1 MSEANLTPA
10 ANLEQ
15 RLLEIVRQPQ
25 YQPAKPALLA
35 KRLKLEEEQL
45 RDLKRVI
52 KRLISSGQLKW
63 GPKHLVLKGDG
74 WVLKGDGWEGSQPA
88 PRRPKRSE
96 PVPAPTAGGSQNSR
110 PGPKKSRAA
119 KGRSEAS
126 GESRPPRE
134 SELPNAERNQVRR
147 LRAGEVY
154 GTFRRAAAGYGFVI
168 PEGAVPGD
176 RSQDLFIPPRRIL
189 DAASGDK
196 VIARAG
202 KDRGGDQ
209 QRRTGEIVE
218 VVRRR
223 TNRFV
228 GTYRERSGLG
238 LVLVDGGTFDSAI
251 LVGDAGAKDCR
262 PGDKV
267 VVEMVRFPS
276 NTDDGEG
283 VIVEILGPRGKPGVD
298 TQMIIHEFGLPGE
311 FPEAV
316 LEDARRQA
324 EAFNAGKDGGNRT
337 DFTRHTVVT
346 IDPTKARDFDDAI
359 SLERLEN
366 GHWLLGVHI
375 ADVSHFV
382 RRGSELDREAF
393 ARGNSVYLPDR
404 VIPMLPEIIS
414 NNLASLQPH
423 RRRFTMTVLIE
434 LTDKGVVI
442 GADWCRGIIKSAHRF
457 CYEEIDDYLANPT
470 PWRDKLTPPVFELVG
485 NMHRL
490 AMTMRKRRMAR
501 GSIDLIL
508 PEVAIDLDADGKV
521 SGAHVEEYT
530 ESHQLIEEFMLA
542 ANEAVAQKLA
552 DLDLNLLRRVHE
564 PPSEMKLRDLTEFI
578 RNLGFKSDNLQ
589 DRFELKRIVDL
600 ARARPEQ
607 HAVHFAVLRSMQKAV
622 YSPKDSGHYAL
633 ASDHYCHFTSPIRRY
648 PDLVIH
654 RMIGDLLGD
663 QQPQADFKW
672 LAQIGQHCSETEVR
686 AEQAER
692 ELIKLKLLSYMSER
706 IGSVFTGTVTG
717 VESFGLFVQGRE
729 IPAEGLLH
737 LENLPRDSYVFD
749 SATRTLSGKRS
760 ENQFRL
766 GDMISVRVRSADL
779 ERRELEFDYVDSQ
792 GRAVTDSPN
801 RPAGRGGAGGTRP
814 GGKGSADRSGGGRRG
829 LEGRARA
836 PRAASGGRQGGR
848 DERGGSRKSKRRR

>member
-1 MSEANLTPA
+1 MNKETQDNSDGSLQE
-10 ANLEQ
+10 
-15 RLLEIVRQPQ
+15 RLLALIQQPG
-25 YQPAKPALLA
+25 YQPSKPAILA

-45 RDLKRVI
+45 RDLKRTI
-52 KRLISSGQLKW
+52 KRLIASRHLKW
-63 GPKHLVLKGDG
+63 GPKHLVFRGEQL
-74 WVLKGDGWEGSQPA
+74 LPA
-88 PRRPKRSE
+88 EQSRAKPTRATEATPVRQAGNNKRP
-96 PVPAPTAGGSQNSR
+96 A
-110 PGPKKSRAA
+110 KSR
-119 KGRSEAS
+119 ST
-126 GESRPPRE
+126 RPQE
-134 SELPNAERNQVRR
+134 EVGSAETTEPTHRR
-147 LRAGEVY
+147 LRSGEVF
-154 GTFRRAAAGYGFVI
+154 GSFRRAAAGYGFVI
-168 PEGAVPGD
+168 PDGAVPGD
-176 RSQDLFIPPRRIL
+176 RSQDLFIPPRKIL
-189 DAASGDK
+189 DAASGDR
-196 VIARAG
+196 VIARLSRG
-202 KDRGGDQ
+202 RTGGD

-228 GTYRERSGLG
+228 GTYRERAGLG

-283 VIVEILGPRGKPGVD
+283 VIVEVLGPRGKPGVD
-298 TQMIIHEFGLPGE
+298 TEMIIHEFALPGE
-311 FPEAV
+311 FPENV
-316 LEDARRQA
+316 LEDSRRQA
-324 EAFNAGKDGGNRT
+324 EAFNSGKDVGERV

-366 GHWLLGVHI
+366 GHWQLGVHI

-382 RRGSELDREAF
+382 QRGSPLDREAF

-423 RRRFTMTVLIE
+423 RKRFTMTVLIE
-434 LTDKGVVI
+434 MTEQGVVI
-442 GADWCRGIIKSAHRF
+442 GAEWCRGIIKSAHRF
-457 CYEEIDDYLANPT
+457 CYEEIDDYLANPA
-470 PWRDKLTPPVFELVG
+470 PWREKLTPQVFELVAH
-485 NMHRL
+485 MHQL
-490 AMTMRKRRMAR
+490 AMTMRKRRMGR

-521 SGAHVEEYT
+521 AGAHVEEYT
-530 ESHQLIEEFMLA
+530 ESHQVIEEFMLA

-552 DLDLNLLRRVHE
+552 DLDLHLLRRVHE
-564 PPSEMKLRDLTEFI
+564 PPSEMKLRDLTEFV
-578 RNLGFKSDNLQ
+578 RNLGFKTDNLQ

-654 RMIGDLLGD
+654 RMIGDLLDGKR
-663 QQPQADFKW
+663 PQSDFKW
-672 LAQIGQHCSETEVR
+672 LSQIGQHCSETEVR

-706 IGSVFTGTVTG
+706 IGTIFTGTVTG
-717 VESFGLFVQGRE
+717 VESFGMFVQGRE

-749 SATRTLSGKRS
+749 STTRTLSGHRK

-766 GDMISVRVRSADL
+766 GDAISVRVRSVDL
-779 ERRELEFDYVDSQ
+779 ERRELEFDFVDSL

-801 RPAGRGGAGGTRP
+801 RLLDSYRSSGRDSR
-814 GGKGSADRSGGGRRG
+814 GGGRSSGSSSSRG
-829 LEGRARA
+829 LSGRARA
-836 PRAASGGRQGGR
+836 PRASEGR
-848 DERGGSRKSKRRR
+848 SSKRSSGKPDRKPKRRKR

>member
-1 MSEANLTPA
+1 MNKDTHNNSDGSLQE
-10 ANLEQ
+10 
-15 RLLEIVRQPQ
+15 RLLALIQQPG
-25 YQPAKPALLA
+25 YQPAKPAILA
-35 KRLKLEEEQL
+35 KRLKLEEDQFRE
-45 RDLKRVI
+45 LKRAI
-52 KRLISSGQLKW
+52 KRLIASRHLKW
-63 GPKHLVLKGDG
+63 GPKHLVFRGEQL
-74 WVLKGDGWEGSQPA
+74 LPTEGSRAKPRRATGTTPA
-88 PRRPKRSE
+88 PQPDNNKRP
-96 PVPAPTAGGSQNSR
+96 A
-110 PGPKKSRAA
+110 KSRAV
-119 KGRSEAS
+119 
-126 GESRPPRE
+126 RPP
-134 SELPNAERNQVRR
+134 SEVVQSEQTEPAHRR
-147 LRAGEVY
+147 LRTGEVF
-154 GTFRRAAAGYGFVI
+154 GSFRRAAAGYGFVI
-168 PEGAVPGD
+168 PDGSVPGD
-176 RSQDLFIPPRRIL
+176 RSQDLFIPPRKIL
-189 DAASGDK
+189 DAASGDR
-196 VIARAG
+196 VIARLS
-202 KDRGGDQ
+202 RGRTGED

-218 VVRRR
+218 VVKRR

-238 LVLVDGGTFDSAI
+238 LVLVDGGTFDSTI

-298 TQMIIHEFGLPGE
+298 TQMIIHEFALPGE
-311 FPEAV
+311 FPENV
-316 LEDARRQA
+316 LENSRHEA
-324 EAFNAGKDGGNRT
+324 EAFNSGKDAGERV

-346 IDPTKARDFDDAI
+346 IDPIKARDFDDAI
-359 SLERLEN
+359 SLEKLDN
-366 GHWLLGVHI
+366 GHWQLGVHI

-382 RRGSELDREAF
+382 QRGSPLDREAF

-414 NNLASLQPH
+414 NNLASLQPN
-423 RRRFTMTVLIE
+423 RRRFTMSVLIE
-434 LTDKGVVI
+434 MTEQGVVI
-442 GADWCRGIIKSAHRF
+442 GAEWCRGIIKSAHRF
-457 CYEEIDDYLANPT
+457 CYEEIDDYLANSA
-470 PWRDKLTPPVFELVG
+470 PWREKLTPQVFELVA
-485 NMHRL
+485 NMHKL
-490 AMTMRKRRMAR
+490 AMTMRKRRMGR

-508 PEVAIDLDADGKV
+508 PEVAIDLDEEGKV
-521 SGAHVEEYT
+521 AGAHVEEYT

-552 DLDLNLLRRVHE
+552 DLDLHLLRRVHE
-564 PPSEMKLRDLTEFI
+564 PPSEMKLRALTEFV
-578 RNLGFKSDNLQ
+578 RNLGFKSENLQ

-654 RMIGDLLGD
+654 RMVGDLLDGKR
-663 QQPQADFKW
+663 PQSDFKW
-672 LAQIGQHCSETEVR
+672 LSQIGQHCSETELR

-692 ELIKLKLLSYMSER
+692 ELIKLKLLSYMSDR
-706 IGSVFTGTVTG
+706 IGTVFTGTVTG

-749 SATRTLSGKRS
+749 STTRTLSGHRK

-766 GDMISVRVRSADL
+766 GDAISVRVRSVDL
-779 ERRELEFDYVDSQ
+779 ERRELEFDFVDSL

-801 RPAGRGGAGGTRP
+801 RLPDSYRSSSRE
-814 GGKGSADRSGGGRRG
+814 SRSGSRSSGSSSNRG
-829 LEGRARA
+829 LSGRARA
-836 PRAASGGRQGGR
+836 PRASEGR
-848 DERGGSRKSKRRR
+848 SSKRSSGKPDRKPKRRGQ

>member
-1 MSEANLTPA
+1 MSEFDHSQAQQ
-10 ANLEQ
+10 LEA
-15 RLLEIVRQPQ
+15 RLLELIRQPQ
-25 YQPAKPALLA
+25 YQPSKPTFLA

-45 RDLKRVI
+45 RDLKRVL
-52 KRLISSGQLKW
+52 KRLIAAGQLKW
-63 GPKHLVLKGDG
+63 GPKHLVFRGDA
-74 WVLKGDGWEGSQPA
+74 WAATPE
-88 PRRPKRSE
+88 PRRRSKRSE
-96 PVPAPTAGGSQNSR
+96 TAAEPAASSAR
-110 PGPKKSRAA
+110 SPKPNPRSGKSRVTSS
-119 KGRSEAS
+119 RSARTEVAI
-126 GESRPPRE
+126 P
-134 SELPNAERNQVRR
+134 LPNEERSQVRR

-176 RSQDLFIPPRRIL
+176 RSQDLFIPPRKIL
-189 DAASGDK
+189 DAASGDR

-202 KDRGGDQ
+202 RDRGGEQ
-209 QRRTGEIVE
+209 QRRTGEIVQ
-218 VVRRR
+218 VVIRR

-276 NTDDGEG
+276 NTHDGEG
-283 VIVEILGPRGKPGVD
+283 VVVEVLGPRGKPGVD

-311 FPEAV
+311 FPAAV

-324 EAFNAGKDGGNRT
+324 EVFNAGREPGVRT
-337 DFTRHTVVT
+337 DFTRQTVVT

-382 RRGSELDREAF
+382 RRGSQLDREAF

-423 RRRFTMTVLIE
+423 RKRFTLSVLIE
-434 LTDKGVVI
+434 MTDKGVVI
-442 GADWCRGIIKSAHRF
+442 GAEWCRGIIKSAHRF
-457 CYEEIDDYLANPT
+457 CYEEIDDYLADPA
-470 PWRDKLTPPVFELVG
+470 PWRDKLSPAVFELVG

-508 PEVAIDLDADGKV
+508 PAVAIDLDADGQV

-530 ESHQLIEEFMLA
+530 ESHQVIEEFMLA

-578 RNLGFKSDNLQ
+578 RNLGFKTDNLQ

-654 RMIGDLLGD
+654 RMIGDLLD
-663 QQPQADFKW
+663 QQRPQADFKW

-706 IGSVFTGTVTG
+706 IGTVFTGTVTG

-766 GDMISVRVRSADL
+766 GDTISVRVRSVDL
-779 ERRELEFDYVDSQ
+779 ERRELEFDYVDLQ

-801 RPAGRGGAGGTRP
+801 REAG
-814 GGKGSADRSGGGRRG
+814 RSGGRRERGGSRGASDKSAGRRG
-829 LEGRARA
+829 LAGRARA
-836 PRAASGGRQGGR
+836 PRASERSRGKGTGDDRGRQ
-848 DERGGSRKSKRRR
+848 SRRRR

>member
-1 MSEANLTPA
+1 MPKENNSNFHLP
-10 ANLEQ
+10 LEE
-15 RLLEIVRQPQ
+15 RLLELVKQPG

-35 KRLKLEEEQL
+35 KRLKLDEEQF
-45 RDLKRVI
+45 RDLKRTI
-52 KRLISSGQLKW
+52 KRLIASRQLKW
-63 GPKHLVLKGDG
+63 GPTHLVFKGDT
-74 WVLKGDGWEGSQPA
+74 LLEGASPA
-88 PRRPKRSE
+88 RSKSW
-96 PVPAPTAGGSQNSR
+96 PVKSEDHATSSRKPNSKSKTSR
-110 PGPKKSRAA
+110 PLSEVVVPNEGGPTVRKL
-119 KGRSEAS
+119 RS
-126 GESRPPRE
+126 
-134 SELPNAERNQVRR
+134 
-147 LRAGEVY
+147 GEVY
-154 GTFRRAAAGYGFVI
+154 GLFRRAAAGYGFVI
-168 PEGAVPGD
+168 PEGAIPGD
-176 RSQDLFIPPRRIL
+176 RSQDLFIPPRKIL
-189 DAASGDK
+189 DAASGDR
-196 VIARAG
+196 VIARTS
-202 KDRGGDQ
+202 RGRSGGEQ
-209 QRRTGEIVE
+209 QRRTGEVVE

-228 GTYRERSGLG
+228 GTYRERAGLG

-267 VVEMVRFPS
+267 VVEMVHFPS

-283 VIVEILGPRGKPGVD
+283 VIVEVLGPRGTPGVD

-311 FPEAV
+311 FPESA
-316 LEDARRQA
+316 LEDSRRQA
-324 EAFNAGKDGGNRT
+324 EAFNSGPAASERT
-337 DFTRHTVVT
+337 DFTKHTVVT
-346 IDPTKARDFDDAI
+346 IDPIKARDFDDAI
-359 SLERLEN
+359 SLVRLEN
-366 GHWLLGVHI
+366 GHWELGVHI

-382 RRGSELDREAF
+382 QRGSPLDREAF

-414 NNLASLQPH
+414 NNLASLQPN

-434 LTDKGVVI
+434 MTEQGVVI

-457 CYEEIDDYLANPT
+457 CYEEIDDYLANSA
-470 PWRDKLTPPVFELVG
+470 PWRDKLSPDVFQLVA
-485 NMHRL
+485 NMHKL

-508 PEVAIDLDADGKV
+508 PDVAIDLDKEGKV

-530 ESHQLIEEFMLA
+530 ESHQVIEEFMLA

-564 PPSEMKLRDLTEFI
+564 PPSEMKLRDLTEFV
-578 RNLGFKSDNLQ
+578 RNLGFKSDNLH

-654 RMIGDLLGD
+654 RMIGDLLDGKR
-663 QQPQADFKW
+663 PQSDFKW

-706 IGSVFTGTVTG
+706 IGTVFTGTVTG

-749 SATRTLSGKRS
+749 STTRTLSGHRS

-766 GDMISVRVRSADL
+766 GDAISVRVRSVDL
-779 ERRELEFDYVDSQ
+779 ERRELEFDFVDSL

-801 RPAGRGGAGGTRP
+801 RLPDSYPSGSRGGSGNSRSS
-814 GGKGSADRSGGGRRG
+814 GSSSSRG
-829 LEGRARA
+829 LAGRARA
-836 PRAASGGRQGGR
+836 PRASEGR
-848 DERGGSRKSKRRR
+848 SSKRSSGNPERKPKRRKR

>member
-1 MSEANLTPA
+1 MSPSNLPNSE
-10 ANLEQ
+10 NLEQ
-15 RLLEIVRQPQ
+15 RLLEIIRQPQ

-35 KRLKLEEEQL
+35 KRLKLDEDQL

-52 KRLISSGQLKW
+52 KRLISARLLKW
-63 GPKHLVLKGDG
+63 GPKHLVFRGDA
-74 WVLKGDGWEGSQPA
+74 WEGSQSA
-88 PRRPKRSE
+88 PRRSKRAEPGVEPALGEPK
-96 PVPAPTAGGSQNSR
+96 NSR
-110 PGPKKSRAA
+110 ASKTRSQAA
-119 KGRSEAS
+119 RNPAAQAEV
-126 GESRPPRE
+126 
-134 SELPNAERNQVRR
+134 ELPTDVRPQVRR

-154 GTFRRAAAGYGFVI
+154 GTFRRAAAGYGFLI
-168 PEGAVPGD
+168 PDGAVPGD
-176 RSQDLFIPPRRIL
+176 RSQDLFIPPRKIL
-189 DAASGDK
+189 DAASGDR

-202 KDRGGDQ
+202 KGRGGDQ

-276 NTDDGEG
+276 NTDEGEG

-316 LEDARRQA
+316 LEDSRRQA
-324 EAFNAGKDGGNRT
+324 EAFNSGKDGGDRT

-382 RRGSELDREAF
+382 SRGSELDREAF

-423 RRRFTMTVLIE
+423 RRRFTMSVLIE

-457 CYEEIDDYLANPT
+457 CYEEIDDYLGNPT
-470 PWRDKLTPPVFELVG
+470 PWREKLSPQVFELVG

-530 ESHQLIEEFMLA
+530 ESHQVIEEFMLA

-552 DLDLNLLRRVHE
+552 DLDFNLLRRVHE

-578 RNLGFKSDNLQ
+578 RNLGFKTDNLQ

-633 ASDHYCHFTSPIRRY
+633 ASDYYCHFTSPIRRY

-654 RMIGDLLGD
+654 RMIGDLLDG

-692 ELIKLKLLSYMSER
+692 ELIKLKLLSYMSDR
-706 IGSVFTGTVTG
+706 IGTVFTGTVTG

-749 SATRTLSGKRS
+749 SATRTLSGRRS

-766 GDMISVRVRSADL
+766 GDMISVRVRSVDL

-801 RPAGRGGAGGTRP
+801 RSLDGGGTGGRSRAQSPAGRT
-814 GGKGSADRSGGGRRG
+814 SGRRG

-836 PRAASGGRQGGR
+836 PRASSGSRESGSRESGSRESGSRRPQR
-848 DERGGSRKSKRRR
+848 DERGGSRKAKRRK

>member
-1 MSEANLTPA
+1 
-10 ANLEQ
+10 
-15 RLLEIVRQPQ
+15 
-25 YQPAKPALLA
+25 
-35 KRLKLEEEQL
+35 
-45 RDLKRVI
+45 
-52 KRLISSGQLKW
+52 
-63 GPKHLVLKGDG
+63 
-74 WVLKGDGWEGSQPA
+74 
-88 PRRPKRSE
+88 
-96 PVPAPTAGGSQNSR
+96 
-110 PGPKKSRAA
+110 
-119 KGRSEAS
+119 
-126 GESRPPRE
+126 
-134 SELPNAERNQVRR
+134 
-147 LRAGEVY
+147 
-154 GTFRRAAAGYGFVI
+154 
-168 PEGAVPGD
+168 
-176 RSQDLFIPPRRIL
+176 
-189 DAASGDK
+189 
-196 VIARAG
+196 VIARGG

-283 VIVEILGPRGKPGVD
+283 VIVEVLGPRGKPGVD
-298 TQMIIHEFGLPGE
+298 TQMIIYEFGLPGE

-316 LEDARRQA
+316 LEDSRRQA
-324 EAFNAGKDGGNRT
+324 EAFNSGKDGGERT

-423 RRRFTMTVLIE
+423 RRRYTMSVLIE
-434 LTDKGVVI
+434 MTDKGVVI
-442 GADWCRGIIKSAHRF
+442 GAEWCRGIIKSAHRF
-457 CYEEIDDYLANPT
+457 CYEEIDDYLANPA
-470 PWRDKLTPPVFELVG
+470 PWADKLTPPVFELVG

-530 ESHQLIEEFMLA
+530 ESHQVIEEFMLA

-552 DLDLNLLRRVHE
+552 DLDLSLLRRVHE

-578 RNLGFKSDNLQ
+578 RNLGFKTDNLQ

-654 RMIGDLLGD
+654 RMIGDLLDG
-663 QQPQADFKW
+663 QPPQADFKW

-706 IGSVFTGTVTG
+706 IGTVFTGTVTG

-737 LENLPRDSYVFD
+737 LENLPRDGYVFD
-749 SATRTLSGKRS
+749 SATRTLSGRRS

-766 GDMISVRVRSADL
+766 GDAISVRVRSVDL

-801 RPAGRGGAGGTRP
+801 RPAGRSGEAAPRP
-814 GGKGSADRSGGGRRG
+814 GGRGAANRATGRRG

-836 PRAASGGRQGGR
+836 PRASSNGRGSKS
-848 DERGGSRKSKRRR
+848 DERGGRSDERGGNRKSKRRR